1 MFRTEF
7 NATFDCD
14 TWDEKDITAL
24 EGSTLRISRTRTE
37 RTFHGALEGKAVA
50 EYLFA
55 YHPIPGYTPPTTQD
69 NDDSAKD
76 PHKVSGQMCT
86 YNGVMYFKG
95 KAEGYE
101 SGGDGELVFTCTGT
115 WGKGGEMKA
124 VGEWIVVQGSGKG
137 SLASVTSGSGGYVS
151 SGKTDQ
157 PCWFKL
163 Q

>member
-1 MFRTEF
+1 
-7 NATFDCD
+7 
-14 TWDEKDITAL
+14 
-24 EGSTLRISRTRTE
+24 
-37 RTFHGALEGKAVA
+37 V
-50 EYLFA
+50 
-55 YHPIPGYTPPTTQD
+55 PPTKKD
-69 NDDSAKD
+69 GDDGAKD
-76 PHKVSGQMCT
+76 PHQGLAGQMCT

-124 VGEWIVVQGSGKG
+124 IGDWTVIEGSGKG
-137 SLASVTSGSGGYVS
+137 GLANVKGGSGGYVS
-151 SGKTDQ
+151 AGKTDQ